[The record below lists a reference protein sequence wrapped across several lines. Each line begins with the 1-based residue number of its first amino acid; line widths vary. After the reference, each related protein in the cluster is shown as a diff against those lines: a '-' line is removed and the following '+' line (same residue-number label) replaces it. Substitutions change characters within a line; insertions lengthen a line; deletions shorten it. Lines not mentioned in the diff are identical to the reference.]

1 MKTMNSQFKKGIIE
15 MCVIAVV
22 AKKDMY
28 GFEVIDTLAK
38 AIDVNENTVYPILR
52 RLTDQ
57 GYFETYLEP
66 TTQGAPRKYFRIT
79 KTGVEKMDEYR
90 DEWTK
95 FLSGVYKIMG
105 GQIE

>member
-1 MKTMNSQFKKGIIE
+1 MMNSQFKKGIIE

-22 AKKDMY
+22 AQKDMY
-28 GFEVIDTLAK
+28 GFEVIDTMAK

-57 GYFETYLEP
+57 GYFETYLES
-66 TTQGAPRKYFRIT
+66 TSQGAPRKYFKIT
-79 KTGVEKMDEYR
+79 KTGIKKMEEYR
-90 DEWTK
+90 HEWTE